1 MLIANVKYK
10 INGKWHTWIDFDKFY
25 ELDNKYYETG
35 ELFNGTD
42 YARETP
48 EWALYGS
55 LEAGF
60 NPEDKKF
67 YTRNVSKEI
76 SQEPSIKNE

>member
-1 MLIANVKYK
+1 MLIANLKYK
-10 INGKWHTWIDFDKFY
+10 INGKWNTWIDFDKFY
-25 ELDNKYYETG
+25 ELDDKYYETG

-42 YARETP
+42 YAREAP

-55 LEAGF
+55 VEEGF

-67 YTRNVSKEI
+67 YSRGPSRGASKDA
-76 SQEPSIKNE
+76 SIINE